1 MSYIKSYNPEVA
13 NLVGIQAALLLNH
26 IKFWSETKNV
36 DKVYRTNKQL
46 SEDFEGSLSESQI
59 QRAKKKLVDF
69 GLIIISHDMGHTRTT
84 HYSITEKACKLLN
97 IVKKAVKEVVK
108 KVSKVVKPKT
118 QMEDSFE
125 KQGESRPNVV
135 KGIPDALKH
144 LVGKREELPVEPLI
158 EDEDDGSDLDDY
170 FSAIDAAMEQ
180 VSANTHHVEQPKT
193 SFSDIFKRIPNID
206 ILERNRR
213 MKDDAKYFRED
224 Y

>member
-180 VSANTHHVEQPKT
+180 VSANAHHVEQPKT

>member
-158 EDEDDGSDLDDY
+158 EDEDDGSDLDGY

-180 VSANTHHVEQPKT
+180 VSANAHHVEQQKT

>member
-36 DKVYRTNKQL
+36 SKVYRTNKQL

-69 GLIIISHDMGHTRTT
+69 GLILISHDMGHTRTT

-97 IVKKAVKEVVK
+97 IVKKAVKEAVK

-118 QMEDSFE
+118 NMEDSFK
-125 KQGESRPNVV
+125 KQGESRSNVV
-135 KGIPDALKH
+135 KGVPDALKH
-144 LVGKREELPVEPLI
+144 LISKKEDLPVDPVLE

-180 VSANTHHVEQPKT
+180 VQTHHIEQPVS

-206 ILERNRR
+206 ILERNRQ
-213 MKDDAKYFRED
+213 MKDDAKYFKED
-224 Y
+224 F

>member
-36 DKVYRTNKQL
+36 SKVYRTNKQL

-59 QRAKKKLVDF
+59 QRAKKKLIDF
-69 GLIIISHDMGHTRTT
+69 GLILVSHDMGHTRTT

-97 IVKKAVKEVVK
+97 IVKKVVKEVAK

-118 QMEDSFE
+118 NMEDSFK
-125 KQGESRPNVV
+125 KQGESRSNVV

-144 LVGKREELPVEPLI
+144 LVGKKEELTSEPVM
-158 EDEDDGSDLDDY
+158 EDEEDDNVDVDDY
-170 FSAIDAAMEQ
+170 FAAIDAAMAQ
-180 VSANTHHVEQPKT
+180 CDAPQTHYQPKGP
-193 SFSDIFKRIPNID
+193 FSDIFKRIPNID
-206 ILERNRR
+206 ILERNRK
-213 MKDDAKYFRED
+213 MKEDAKYFKEE

>member
-118 QMEDSFE
+118 QMEDSFK

-180 VSANTHHVEQPKT
+180 VSANAYHVEQPKT

>member
-36 DKVYRTNKQL
+36 SKVYRTNKQL

-69 GLIIISHDMGHTRTT
+69 GLILISHDMGHTRTT

-118 QMEDSFE
+118 NMEYSFK
-125 KQGESRPNVV
+125 KQGESRSNVV

-144 LVGKREELPVEPLI
+144 LVSKKEDLPVDPVLE

-180 VSANTHHVEQPKT
+180 VQTHHIEQPVS

-206 ILERNRR
+206 ILERNRQ
-213 MKDDAKYFRED
+213 MKDDAKYFKED

>member
-36 DKVYRTNKQL
+36 TKVYRTNKQL

-69 GLIIISHDMGHTRTT
+69 GLILISHDMGHTRTT

-97 IVKKAVKEVVK
+97 VVKKVVKEVTK
-108 KVSKVVKPKT
+108 KVSKVIKPKT
-118 QMEDSFE
+118 TMEDSFQ
-125 KQGESRPNVV
+125 KQGKPRSNVI

-144 LVGKREELPVEPLI
+144 LVGKKGDLPCETIEE
-158 EDEDDGSDLDDY
+158 EDDVDADEY
-170 FSAIDAAMEQ
+170 FAAIDAAMAECN
-180 VSANTHHVEQPKT
+180 APHTDYQPKG
-193 SFSDIFKRIPNID
+193 SFSDIYKRIPNID
-206 ILERNRR
+206 ILERNRK
-213 MKDDAKYFRED
+213 MKEDAKYFKEE

>member
-118 QMEDSFE
+118 QMEDSFK

-135 KGIPDALKH
+135 KGIPDALKY
-144 LVGKREELPVEPLI
+144 LIGKREELPVEPLI

-180 VSANTHHVEQPKT
+180 VSANEHHVEQPKT